1 MMEQE
6 QTLRK
11 IVAKIAETTPDFST
25 EANLRDDLNVDSVR
39 AVEIVFDIEG
49 TFGVKVPEDRYS
61 EVRTFKDLLSLV
73 GSLKS

>member
-1 MMEQE
+1 ME
-6 QTLRK
+6 QTLRT
-11 IVAKIAETTPDFST
+11 IVAKIAETSPDFSN
-25 EANLRDDLNVDSVR
+25 EASLRDDLNVDSVR

-61 EVRTFKDLLSLV
+61 EVRTFRDLLKLV